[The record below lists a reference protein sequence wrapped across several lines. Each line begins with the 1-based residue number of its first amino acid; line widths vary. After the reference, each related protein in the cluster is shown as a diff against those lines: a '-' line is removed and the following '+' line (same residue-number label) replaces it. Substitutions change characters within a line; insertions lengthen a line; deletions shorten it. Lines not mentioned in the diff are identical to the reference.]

1 MSRTYTDPV
10 TGQLLGHRCECG
22 QFNPEIETRC
32 TNCGVPVVSSVSKR
46 VDKIYKRLDAMDMRI
61 EKVNRKLENTVI
73 DINATVEKLLTEN
86 KDLRWRLEE
95 LEIKHSQ

>member
-10 TGQLLGHRCECG
+10 TGELLGHRCACG
-22 QFNPEIETRC
+22 QFNREIETRC
-32 TNCGVPVVSSVSKR
+32 TNCSHPLLWSVSKR
-46 VDKIYKRLDAMDMRI
+46 IDKIDKRLDAMAMRL
-61 EKVNRKLENTVI
+61 EKANKKIENTVTAI
-73 DINATVEKLLTEN
+73 DATVEKLLAEN